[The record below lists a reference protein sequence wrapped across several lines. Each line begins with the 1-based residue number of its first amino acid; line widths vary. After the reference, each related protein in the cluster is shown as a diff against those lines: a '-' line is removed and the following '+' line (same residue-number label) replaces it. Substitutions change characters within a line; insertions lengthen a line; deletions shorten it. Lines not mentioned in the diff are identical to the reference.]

1 MSNSISRNVVIT
13 GSTQGVGRALARE
26 FAHRGHRVV
35 IAGRSQETVDKAVAE
50 LAAETST
57 TIVGQATDVSDP
69 AAQQGLWDRAVA
81 ELGSVDVWINN
92 AGVANT
98 TADIVDTDVDDI
110 RTMVTTNML
119 GTIYGSQVAVRG
131 MAAQASGGQVF
142 NMLGGGSDGKIRPNM
157 GVYSSTKRGLDL
169 FTQALVQETKDLAGG
184 KVRVG
189 QIRPGLL
196 ITEGWLREAAR
207 APEQVSSQRRI
218 LNILLDDV
226 DDVAPYLVERMLA
239 STKPG
244 DAIAWLTTARLT
256 KRFMTPGFAKKHDVL
271 ARHGL

>member
-1 MSNSISRNVVIT
+1 MTKNVVIT
-13 GSTQGVGRALARE
+13 GSTQGIGRALARE
-26 FAHRGHRVV
+26 FARRGHAVMLT
-35 IAGRSQETVDKAVAE
+35 GRSQETVDKAVAE
-50 LAAETST
+50 IAADALAAKV
-57 TIVGQATDVSDP
+57 VGHATDVTDP
-69 AAQQGLWDRAVA
+69 AGVQGLWDTAVA
-81 ELGSVDVWINN
+81 DLGSVDLWINN
-92 AGVANT
+92 AGVAHT

-131 MAAQASGGQVF
+131 MAAQPAGGQLF

-157 GVYSSTKRGLDL
+157 GVYSATKRGLDL
-169 FTQALVQETKDLAGG
+169 FTEALVEETKDSG
-184 KVRVG
+184 VRVG

-226 DDVAPYLVERMLA
+226 EDVAPFLVEQMLA
-239 STKPG
+239 STKTG
-244 DAIAWLTTARLT
+244 DKVAWLTTGRLT

>member
-1 MSNSISRNVVIT
+1 MSKNVVIT
-13 GSTQGVGRALARE
+13 GSTQGIGRALARE
-26 FAHRGHRVV
+26 FARRGHSVV
-35 IAGRSQETVDKAVAE
+35 LSGRSQENVDKAVAE
-50 LAAETST
+50 VSADT
-57 TIVGQATDVSDP
+57 TGKVVGHATDVTDP
-69 AAQQGLWDRAVA
+69 TGVQGLWDQASA
-81 ELGSVDVWINN
+81 DLGSVDLWINN
-92 AGVANT
+92 AGVAHT
-98 TADIVDTDVDDI
+98 TSDIVDTDVDDI

-131 MAAQASGGQVF
+131 MAAQPGGGQVF

-157 GVYSSTKRGLDL
+157 GVYSATKRGLDL
-169 FTQALVQETKDLAGG
+169 FTQALVKETKDLAGG

-226 DDVAPYLVERMLA
+226 DDVAPYLVERMLT

-244 DAIAWLTTARLT
+244 DAIAWLTTTRLT
-256 KRFMTPGFAKKHDVL
+256 KRFMTPGFATKHDVL